1 MLETNLVDFKSL
13 ALDPSPG
20 RKNELLKGVTS
31 LFAFTSE
38 RCTLEQIEIYDD
50 VITRLSEMVE
60 IEARIFAA
68 EKIAPLRRAPERA
81 VRKLAQDDE
90 AAVASPV
97 LRQSPVL
104 NDRDLVAIAEEKGFE
119 HLKAIAQR
127 SVLSE
132 RVTDIVVSRGD
143 EDVRRLVAGNYGAR
157 LSEIALACIVQ
168 QALADP
174 RTAEILGRRPD
185 TPDAIISQVI
195 GKAVDQVRTTVL
207 GTGDADLEANLAE
220 AARLAEARLS
230 NSYWLGLYD
239 FESAWERICQQG
251 GRRIVSEEL
260 LCQYAVED
268 RFADV
273 VATFSLLTDLDIE
286 EAKHW
291 LVRVDTEPFV
301 VMARALGLRFGTVQ
315 EMLKCGPW
323 KHRLDNWQRNDALAQ
338 FQVIDPRVARARVT
352 ASRGARALG

>member
-1 MLETNLVDFKSL
+1 MHETNLVDFKSL
-13 ALDPSPG
+13 ALDPSPD
-20 RKNELLKGVTS
+20 RKNELLKGVSS

-50 VITRLSEMVE
+50 VISRLSEMVE
-60 IEARIFAA
+60 TEARIFAA
-68 EKIAPLRRAPERA
+68 EKIAPLRRAPERS
-81 VRKLAQDDE
+81 VRKFANDDAE
-90 AAVASPV
+90 AVATPV
-97 LRQSPVL
+97 LKQSPVL
-104 NDRDLVAIAEEKGFE
+104 TDHDLVAIAEEKGNG

-132 RVTDIVVSRGD
+132 KVADIVVSRGD
-143 EDVRRLVAGNYGAR
+143 VEVRRLIAGNYGAR

-168 QALADP
+168 QALSDP

-185 TPDAIISQVI
+185 TPDAVISQVI
-195 GKAVDQVRTTVL
+195 GKAVDQVRASVMFEA
-207 GTGDADLEANLAE
+207 DAELEASLAE

-239 FESAWERICQQG
+239 FESAWEKVQIQG
-251 GRRIVSEEL
+251 GTRIVSEAL

-268 RFADV
+268 RFSDV
-273 VATFSLLTDLDIE
+273 VATFALLADLDME

-301 VMARALGLRFGTVQ
+301 VMARALGLRFTTVQ

-323 KHRLDNWQRNDALAQ
+323 KHRLDHWQRNDALTQ
-338 FQVIDPRVARARVT
+338 FQQIDPRVARARVT
-352 ASRGARALG
+352 ASRSMRAI